1 MKYRL
6 IFALIPALLSA
17 CAGTKIQPNASPQ
30 IAALV
35 KAAAPQPAAVTPS
48 DTAST
53 APIENKKIAVNPLND
68 PSNILYKRSVYFDFD
83 KFGINPEFRLLIEAH
98 AKYLLDHPHANV
110 RLEGN
115 ADDRGSREY
124 NLSLGQKRAVAVKK
138 AMNIYGVPNKQ
149 IETVSFG
156 EEKPKALG
164 DDETSWAENRR
175 TDIIYSPE

>member
-17 CAGTKIQPNASPQ
+17 CAGTKLQPDSAPK
-30 IAALV
+30 V
-35 KAAAPQPAAVTPS
+35 AAPVQAQTQQPVAESPS
-48 DTAST
+48 VNAST
-53 APIENKKIAVNPLND
+53 APIENKKIAENPLND
-68 PSNILYKRSVYFDFD
+68 PSNILYKRSVYFAFD
-83 KFGINPEFRLLIEAH
+83 KFDINPEFRSLIEAH
-98 AKYLLDHPHANV
+98 AKYLSEHPNASV

-124 NLSLGQKRAVAVKK
+124 NLSLGQKRAVAVKN
-138 AMNIYGVPNKQ
+138 AMNIYGVSDKQ

-175 TDIIYSPE
+175 ADITYSVE